1 MSTAVAPA
9 KEQALAPV
17 LEVDDL
23 TVFVLGLICATRLGV
38 VVLVAR
44 VGVVVAVRVVAALTP
59 EEGALA

>member
-1 MSTAVAPA
+1 M
-9 KEQALAPV
+9 LR
-17 LEVDDL
+17 
-23 TVFVLGLICATRLGV
+23 LIGATRLGV